1 MNFKIGDKVVDKT
14 GTKGAIAKILDGERW
29 PYDIMRDDGILVS
42 GDDDTWFRD
51 AFPVVEIKNPCKY
64 TVVEIKNPDK
74 YTCEIEIKIKTEKL
88 EEIYRCIHNLIN
100 NQSTAVRR
108 EARKILS
115 DIESELSKTKEQL
128 ETVLCQKG

>member
-64 TVVEIKNPDK
+64 T
-74 YTCEIEIKIKTEKL
+74 CEIEIKIKTEKL